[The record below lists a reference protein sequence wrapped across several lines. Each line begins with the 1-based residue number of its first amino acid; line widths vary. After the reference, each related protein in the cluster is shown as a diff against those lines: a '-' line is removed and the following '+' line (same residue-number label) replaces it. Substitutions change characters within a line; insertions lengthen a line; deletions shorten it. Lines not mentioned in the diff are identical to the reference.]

1 MNAPASASARHQLR
15 VDARPGW
22 LIVRFARPQTFLSW
36 AIVGGGRHQGD
47 TVAWC
52 QVRDDEL
59 PPGVDPRR
67 LLRQRLRTLGLARPV
82 GMLTSRAVD
91 RFEDIRRAA
100 GPDVQ
105 ARCVAT
111 VGLGNALRI
120 GDPTRAA
127 TGPGATTRR
136 VGTINLLVS
145 VSRPLTPAAQLEAL
159 SLAAEA
165 RTAAILAA
173 EVASVASGAP
183 ATGTG
188 TDCIVVAAPLEPR
201 GAAYAGK
208 HTAIGEVVG
217 AAVHDAVLAGARRW
231 LEERACRG

>member
-1 MNAPASASARHQLR
+1 MNAAAAVANPRARLR
-15 VDARPGW
+15 VEERPGW
-22 LIVRFARPQTFLSW
+22 LIVRYARPQTFLSW

-47 TVAWC
+47 AVAWC

-59 PPGVDPRR
+59 PPGLDPRR
-67 LLRQRLRTLGLARPV
+67 LLRSRLRTLGLRRPV

-91 RFEDIRRAA
+91 RFEDVTRVA
-100 GPDVQ
+100 GPGVH

-120 GDPTRAA
+120 GDPTGTG
-127 TGPGATTRR
+127 TGPTRR
-136 VGTINLLVS
+136 VGTINLVVS
-145 VSRPLTPAAQLEAL
+145 VSRPLAPAAQLEAL

-173 EVASVASGAP
+173 DVASVRSGAP

-188 TDCIVVAAPLEPR
+188 TDCIVVAAPLER
-201 GAAYAGK
+201 QGGAYAGK

-217 AAVHDAVLAGARRW
+217 AAVYDAVHAGARRW
-231 LEERACRG
+231 LEERACRA